1 MSASRMAKL
10 TASVLA
16 LGLACTPALA
26 DEEART
32 ETRSMRI
39 DYDQATA
46 IRLDQPAK
54 TIVVGNSSIAEA
66 LLVNDRTIYVQ
77 GRIFGN
83 TNLIALDEN
92 GTEILNTLITVGA
105 PLSAQVTLYR
115 GNSQSNLACSPRC
128 ERTVTMGDTDV
139 DTQIKNS
146 SGKMDVAKA
155 GTDLSTKP

>member
-1 MSASRMAKL
+1 MLVNRAAILSA
-10 TASVLA
+10 TALVIGFLSV
-16 LGLACTPALA
+16 PAIA
-26 DEEART
+26 DEEANAAPKM
-32 ETRSMRI
+32 MRV

-46 IRLDQPAK
+46 IHLDQPAK
-54 TIVVGNSSIAEA
+54 TIVMGNASIAEA

-83 TNLIALDEN
+83 TNLIALDSN
-92 GTEILNTLITVGA
+92 GTEIYNTLITVGA

-115 GNSQSNLACSPRC
+115 GALQHNLACSPRC
-128 ERTVTMGDTDV
+128 EHTVTMGDADV
-139 DTQIKNS
+139 EINIKNS